1 MNTLSYRTISA
12 NQDIIHKEWILIDA
26 EGQVLGRLAS
36 EAAKILRGKHK
47 TYYTP
52 HADCGDYIIIIN
64 AEKVKLSGS
73 KWTDKKYIT
82 HSGYPG
88 GQKVATPREL
98 AVKKPAAMVEEAIR
112 GMLPR
117 TRLGR
122 QIFGN
127 LHVYAGPEH
136 PHQGQQPRELKL
148 NTIK

>member
-1 MNTLSYRTISA
+1 MDTLSYRTISA
-12 NQDIIHKEWILIDA
+12 NQDIIKKEWILIDA
-26 EGQVLGRLAS
+26 EDQVLGRLAS
-36 EAAKILRGKHK
+36 EAAKLLRGKHK

-52 HADCGDYIIIIN
+52 HADCGDYIIVIN
-64 AEKVKLSGS
+64 AEKVKLSGN
-73 KWTDKKYIT
+73 KWDIKHYFT

-88 GQKVATPREL
+88 GDKMSTPREL
-98 AVKKPAAMVEEAIR
+98 RAKKPTAMVEEAIR
-112 GMLPR
+112 GMLPK